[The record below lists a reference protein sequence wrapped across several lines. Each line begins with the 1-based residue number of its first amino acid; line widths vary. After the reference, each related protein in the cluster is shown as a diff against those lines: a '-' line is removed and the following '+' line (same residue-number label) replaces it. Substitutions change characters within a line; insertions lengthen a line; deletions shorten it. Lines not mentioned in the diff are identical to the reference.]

1 MSLAAVAERYARAL
15 FELGVEAGQLA
26 QVTGEVR
33 RVADLY
39 RESPDLKYVLGNP
52 VIPDDKREALIGD
65 LSSRL
70 GLSAA
75 VQSALRL
82 MAARHR
88 LPALPDM
95 SRELERLADE
105 QAGVVR
111 VTVTSA
117 QPLSDAYCREL
128 GIELEQVTRR
138 KVVLER
144 RQDPALL
151 GGVITRIGDRI
162 IDGSVRGRLDALARQ
177 LLA

>member
-15 FELGVEAGQLA
+15 FDLGVETGQLA
-26 QVTGEVR
+26 QVTEQVR

-52 VIPDDKREALIGD
+52 VIPEDKREALISD

-70 GLSAA
+70 GLSAT

-82 MAARHR
+82 MAARRR

-95 SRELERLADE
+95 SKELERLADE

-117 QPLSDAYCREL
+117 EPLSDTYYREL
-128 GIELEQVTRR
+128 GTELEQVTRR